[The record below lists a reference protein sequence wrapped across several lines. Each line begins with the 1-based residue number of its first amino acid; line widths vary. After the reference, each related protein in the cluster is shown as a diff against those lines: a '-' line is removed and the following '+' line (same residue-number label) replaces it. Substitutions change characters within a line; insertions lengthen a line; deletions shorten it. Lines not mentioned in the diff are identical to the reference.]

1 MFFNHHRHSR
11 VALQIADGLLAFI
24 SIALAYWIRVYFL
37 PVAVPLESR
46 EIGQGLIYLPYAI
59 LWPLPHQLCW
69 SGGAFTGIWP

>member
-37 PVAVPLESR
+37 PAAVPLESR
-46 EIGQGLIYLPYAI
+46 EIGQIPVYLPYAFLMAFAAPI
-59 LWPLPHQLCW
+59 VLERR
-69 SGGAFTGIWP
+69 AFTVI